1 MKREKVQKEKAER
14 LSGAK
19 QGAGKEKIAAVIAAV
34 VIVVFLGGSV
44 FVGLVGSG
52 IAGGEKGRVSEKELE
67 EAGRY
72 SESGEEGNIKVL
84 ALDKD
89 IVISKAGPAAPA
101 SDNTTDTAASN
112 GDYIFP
118 NSDKEYLTDADVS
131 GLSKE
136 QLRIARNEIMARHG
150 RIFDSQDLKDYF
162 GSKSWYNG
170 TISPSEFD
178 ANLNSRLSS
187 VEIANIEMI
196 KKYE

>member
-1 MKREKVQKEKAER
+1 MKSEKVKKEKI
-14 LSGAK
+14 K
-19 QGAGKEKIAAVIAAV
+19 NQGAGKDRIAAIIAAV

-44 FVGLVGSG
+44 FTGLIGSG
-52 IAGGEKGRVSEKELE
+52 VAGKEKSRVSKKELE
-67 EAGRY
+67 KAGISTDY
-72 SESGEEGNIKVL
+72 DEESDLQVL

-89 IVISKAGPAAPA
+89 IVISKDGAAAQSSGDAANAEAG
-101 SDNTTDTAASN
+101 S

-170 TISPSEFD
+170 TISPSDFD
-178 ANLNSRLSS
+178 ANMNSRLNA
-187 VEIANIEMI
+187 VELANVEMI

>member
-1 MKREKVQKEKAER
+1 MKSEKVKNEKVKREKDQ
-14 LSGAK
+14 K
-19 QGAGKEKIAAVIAAV
+19 QGAGKERIAAVIAAI

-44 FVGLVGSG
+44 FAGLAGSG
-52 IAGGEKGRVSEKELE
+52 IAGKEKSRVSKKELE
-67 EAGRY
+67 KAGISSD
-72 SESGEEGNIKVL
+72 SEEESNIQVL

-89 IVISKAGPAAPA
+89 IVISKDGTA
-101 SDNTTDTAASN
+101 SDVSADTSDASSD

-131 GLSKE
+131 GLSKD

-162 GSKSWYNG
+162 GSKSWYSG
-170 TISPSEFD
+170 TISPSDFD
-178 ANLNSRLSS
+178 ANMNSRLSA
-187 VEIANIEMI
+187 VELANVEMI